1 MAGEL
6 VAEIDRGVLTPV
18 VRHALSSEAAEVVEW
33 DCRQLHGGVGGGV
46 GGSAIYSLT
55 GQACD
60 LGQALPWS
68 LILKVLW
75 AQADSDVSDCY
86 YWRREADAYRSGWL
100 DDLPG
105 GLRAPR
111 CFGVVNRPDGACWLW
126 LEEVTDEAGPRWPV
140 DRYGLAAR
148 HLGQFNGA
156 HLVQSSRPS
165 WPWLS
170 SGWLREA
177 VAQAAPAI
185 ELLCRSLEHPLL
197 RRCFPG
203 DTGKAFFDLWTER
216 EVLLNALDRL
226 PHTLCHLDA
235 FRRNLF
241 ARLGADGLDQ
251 TVAIDWAFVGTG
263 AIGEEIEPLVLRSLA
278 FGEVEPGEGR
288 ELDKAVFAGY
298 LDGLRDAG
306 WRGDPR
312 QARLGYTAA
321 AAMRALVSCSQ
332 ALPLLLDERRHRVQE
347 QAVGLSIDEMIAQA
361 AMLVRFQFG
370 LLSEARELLEKVG

>member
-1 MAGEL
+1 MADEL
-6 VAEIDRGVLTPV
+6 LSEIDCEVLTPV
-18 VRHALSSEAAEVVEW
+18 VRHALGSDTAEVVEW
-33 DCRQLHGGVGGGV
+33 NCRQIHGGIGGGV
-46 GGSAIYSLT
+46 GGSAIYGLT
-55 GQACD
+55 GQGCD
-60 LGQALPWS
+60 LGQALSWS

-86 YWRREADAYRSGWL
+86 YWRREADAYQSGWL

-105 GLRAPR
+105 QLRAPR
-111 CFGVVNRPDGACWLW
+111 CFGVVDRPDGACWLW

-140 DRYGLAAR
+140 ERYGLAAR

-156 HLVQSSRPS
+156 YLVESSPPS
-165 WPWLS
+165 CPWLS

-185 ELLCRSLEHPLL
+185 ELLHRSLEHPLL
-197 RRCFPG
+197 RRFLPG

-216 EVLLNALDRL
+216 KMFLNALDRL
-226 PHTLCHLDA
+226 PHTICHLDA

-241 ARLGADGLDQ
+241 ARVGADGRDQ

-278 FGEVEPGEGR
+278 FGEVEPGEAH
-288 ELDKAVFAGY
+288 ELDEAVFAGY

-321 AAMRALVSCSQ
+321 AASR
-332 ALPLLLDERRHRVQE
+332 
-347 QAVGLSIDEMIAQA
+347 
-361 AMLVRFQFG
+361 
-370 LLSEARELLEKVG
+370 

>member
-1 MAGEL
+1 
-6 VAEIDRGVLTPV
+6 
-18 VRHALSSEAAEVVEW
+18 
-33 DCRQLHGGVGGGV
+33 V
-46 GGSAIYSLT
+46 GGSAIYTVT

-60 LGQALPWS
+60 LDQALSWS

-86 YWRREADAYRSGWL
+86 YWRREADAYQSGWL

-105 GLRAPR
+105 RLRAPR
-111 CFGVVNRPDGACWLW
+111 CFGVVDRPDGACWLW

-140 DRYGLAAR
+140 ERYGLAAR

-156 HLVQSSRPS
+156 YLVESSPPS

-177 VAQAAPAI
+177 IARAAPAVGV
-185 ELLCRSLEHPLL
+185 LRRSLEHPLL

-203 DTGKAFFDLWTER
+203 DTGKAFSDLWTER
-216 EVLLNALDRL
+216 EVLLSALDRL

-241 ARLGADGLDQ
+241 ARLGADGRDQ
-251 TVAIDWAFVGTG
+251 TVAIDWAFVGSG

-278 FGEVEPGEGR
+278 FGEVEPGEAH
-288 ELDKAVFAGY
+288 ELDRAVFAGY

-306 WRGDPR
+306 WWGDPR

-321 AAMRALVSCSQ
+321 AAMRFLVTCSQ
-332 ALPLLLDERRHRVQE
+332 ALPPLLDERRHRALE
-347 QAVGLSIDEMIAQA
+347 QAFGLSIDEMIARVL
-361 AMLVRFQFG
+361 MLTAFQFS
-370 LLSEARELLEKVG
+370 LLGEARELLGRV